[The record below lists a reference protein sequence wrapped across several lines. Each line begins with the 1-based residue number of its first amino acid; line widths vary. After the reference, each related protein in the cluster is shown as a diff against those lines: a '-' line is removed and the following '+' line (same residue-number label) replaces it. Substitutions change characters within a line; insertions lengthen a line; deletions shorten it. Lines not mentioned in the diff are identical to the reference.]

1 MANTLKLTQTADSLT
16 SDKISFDI
24 TATLEQNTAGDA
36 VTQFSGI
43 RRFELAAS
51 GTDAATLVAQ
61 FANSLNKTTYLY
73 IKNATSGNSAE
84 VLITLT
90 CASQEIAC
98 LKEGDFLW
106 LPMRSYNLNSTIT
119 LTNVAAGSDAGLIEL
134 AYYY

>member
-1 MANTLKLTQTADSLT
+1 MANTVKLTQTADSLT
-16 SDKISFDI
+16 SDRISFDI
-24 TATLEQNTAGDA
+24 TTTLEQNTAGDA

-51 GTDAATLVAQ
+51 GTDTATLAAQ
-61 FANSLNKTTYLY
+61 FANTAGKTTYLY

-84 VLITLT
+84 VMITLT
-90 CASQEIAC
+90 CNTKEIAC

-106 LPMRSYNLNSTIT
+106 IPMRSHDLNSTIT